1 MDFSRYTKF
10 FNYGY
15 FLSKYEPQ
23 FLKKLLNVTEGQDD
37 INEPLTAGK
46 SQYNKEKVLEKLRT
60 ISKGSKMDKN
70 KDKGIEP
77 EI

>member
-15 FLSKYEPQ
+15 FLSKYEPK
-23 FLKKLLNVTEGQDD
+23 FLKKLLNATEEESD

-46 SQYNKEKVLEKLRT
+46 AQYNKERTLDKLKTLSKSSRNDKEKGR
-60 ISKGSKMDKN
+60 
-70 KDKGIEP
+70 